1 MDMKGHCAIVTGS
14 SAGVGAATALLL
26 ARRGASVLVNCT
38 RSQDAAEVVA
48 AQCRAASG
56 ADAFVVS
63 ANVASDDDCRR
74 MAQAAQER
82 WGRIDYLVN
91 NAGTTKFV
99 AANRLGGLSAQDF
112 HDIYAVNT
120 IGVFQMVRACEAAL
134 RASGGAVVNVSSIAG
149 QEGQGSSI
157 AYAASKGALNTLT
170 IALAR
175 VLGPQARVNAVLP
188 GFIETGWLQAGLGE
202 AYEASR
208 QAYKDGAALE
218 QVLTPEDVA
227 DSIVWLLSATKVTG
241 QLLRVDG
248 GRQVGKLQGRPAP
261 RAGA

>member
-1 MDMKGHCAIVTGS
+1 MLEPWPSWPAI
-14 SAGVGAATALLL
+14 
-26 ARRGASVLVNCT
+26 
-38 RSQDAAEVVA
+38 
-48 AQCRAASG
+48 
-56 ADAFVVS
+56 
-63 ANVASDDDCRR
+63 DD
-74 MAQAAQER
+74 
-82 WGRIDYLVN
+82 
-91 NAGTTKFV
+91 
-99 AANRLGGLSAQDF
+99 
-112 HDIYAVNT
+112 
-120 IGVFQMVRACEAAL
+120 
-134 RASGGAVVNVSSIAG
+134 
-149 QEGQGSSI
+149 
-157 AYAASKGALNTLT
+157 TLT

-227 DSIVWLLSATKVTG
+227 DAIVWLLSATKVTG

-261 RAGA
+261 APGR

>member
-1 MDMKGHCAIVTGS
+1 MDMKGKCAIVTGS
-14 SAGVGAATALLL
+14 SAGVGAATALML
-26 ARRGASVLVNCT
+26 AQRGASVLINCT
-38 RSQDAAEVVA
+38 KSQEAADAVA
-48 AQCRAASG
+48 AQCRAAG

-74 MAQAAQER
+74 MARAAQDR

-99 AANRLGGLSAQDF
+99 AANRLDGLSAQDF
-112 HDIYAVNT
+112 HDIYSVNT

-134 RASGGAVVNVSSIAG
+134 RASGGSVVNVSSIAG
-149 QEGQGSSI
+149 QEGQGSCI

-170 IALAR
+170 VSLAR

-208 QAYKDGAALE
+208 QAYKDSAALAE
-218 QVLTPEDVA
+218 VLTPEDIA
-227 DSIVWLLSATKVTG
+227 DAIVWLLSATKVTG

-248 GRQVGKLQGRPAP
+248 GRQVGRLQGRPAP
-261 RAGA
+261 AR